1 MSGANLISTMTTTK
15 ATTTRQKK
23 FGQPT
28 ILASVEI
35 SPKDTFLI
43 SQDIFNEPSRER
55 LQRRGDQWVRIFEQ
69 RDEFLKGLIACVN
82 NSPTLRRII
91 SDKVSMI
98 VGDGYIP
105 IKGKSSSLLAT
116 TQKPTQITGQ
126 QLEDIETAIE
136 KVNEHGQTLADV
148 NAVGAYDFEAF
159 GNAIFELVRGRVGVT
174 QFCDIY
180 NVDLYNVGI
189 RRAGLDQIIRSYGIY
204 DNWEEMPLSSD
215 GTGYIDKGFRE
226 IAAYPNWTQME
237 DGTERSIIHIK
248 NYCAGYTYW
257 GLPDWI
263 SARLWAEL
271 EYQIQRF
278 NVSKLYNS
286 FIPSGLLQLFGSVS
300 PAEAKKLVERIEKKF
315 TGTGNNH
322 KMVVQVLR
330 DEKLKANW
338 VPMDRQHDGEFLQL
352 QQSAAE
358 NIVTASGW
366 SAALAGI
373 STPGKLGSNQE
384 IRSETEK
391 VQSTIIKPRQNMICN
406 RVINPYL
413 LELSASVKALKGV
426 QFGIVNTMPVSFLG
440 EISPETNLT
449 RDEKRELLGY
459 PPDENQQPEPVTGN
473 QQADGAANP
482 TP

>member
-1 MSGANLISTMTTTK
+1 MTTTK
-15 ATTTRQKK
+15 ATNTRRARVS
-23 FGQPT
+23 QPT

-43 SQDIFNEPSRER
+43 DQDIFNEPSRER
-55 LQRRGDQWVRIFEQ
+55 LQHRGEKWVRMFEQ
-69 RDEFLKGLIACVN
+69 NDEFLKGLIACVN

-91 SDKVSMI
+91 SDKAAMI

-105 IKGKSSSLLAT
+105 IKGKSTSLLVT
-116 TQKPTQITGQ
+116 NEKPTQITGR

-136 KVNEHGQTLADV
+136 KVNEHGQNLADV
-148 NAVGAYDFEAF
+148 NAVGAYDYEAF
-159 GNAIFELVRGRVGVT
+159 GNAIFELVRGKVGGT

-189 RRAGLDQIIRSYGIY
+189 RRAGLDQIIKSYGIY
-204 DNWEEMPLSSD
+204 DDWEHMPLTSD
-215 GTGYIDKGFRE
+215 GTGCIDKGFRE
-226 IAAYPNWTQME
+226 IAAYPNWTKE
-237 DGTERSIIHIK
+237 KDKDGKETGVERSIIHIK
-248 NYCAGYTYW
+248 NYCAGYSYW
-257 GLPDWI
+257 GLPSWV

-286 FIPSGLLQLFGSVS
+286 FIPSGLLQLFGSAS
-300 PAEAKKLVERIEKKF
+300 KTEAEKLVKNFEKKF

-322 KMVVQVLR
+322 KLLVQVLR

-338 VPMDRQHDGEFLQL
+338 VPMDRQNDGEFLQM
-352 QQSAAE
+352 QQTASE
-358 NIVTASGW
+358 KIVTACNW
-366 SAALAGI
+366 SASLAGI
-373 STPGKLGSNQE
+373 STPGRLGSNQE
-384 IRSETEK
+384 LRSETEK
-391 VQSTIIKPRQNMICN
+391 VQSQVIKPVQNIFCS

-413 LELSASVKALKGV
+413 VELSASVKSLKGV
-426 QFGIVNTMPVSFLG
+426 QFGISNTMPVSFLG
-440 EISPETNLT
+440 EISAEINLT

-459 PPDENQQPEPVTGN
+459 PPDEQEQPDSVTGN
-473 QQADGAANP
+473 QQADGAVNT

>member
-1 MSGANLISTMTTTK
+1 MTTAK
-15 ATTTRQKK
+15 ATTTRRSK
-23 FGQPT
+23 FGQSN

-35 SPKDTFLI
+35 SPNDTFLI
-43 SQDIFNEPSRER
+43 TQDIFNEPSRER
-55 LQRRGDQWVRIFEQ
+55 LQQRGDKWVRMFEQ
-69 RDEFLKGLIACVN
+69 NDEFLKGLIACVN

-116 TQKPTQITGQ
+116 TQKPTQITGR

-148 NAVGAYDFEAF
+148 NAVGAYDYEAF
-159 GNAIFELVRGRVGVT
+159 GNAIFELVKGRVGAT
-174 QFCDIY
+174 NFCDIY

-204 DNWEEMPLSSD
+204 DDWEHMPVSSD
-215 GTGYIDKGFRE
+215 GTGYINKGFRE
-226 IAAYPNWTQME
+226 IAAYPNFTRME

-248 NYCAGYTYW
+248 NYCAGYSYW
-257 GLPDWI
+257 GLPTWI

-271 EYQIQRF
+271 EYRIQRY
-278 NVSKLYNS
+278 NISKFDNS
-286 FIPSGLLQLFGSVS
+286 FLPSGVLQLFGSAS
-300 PAEAKKLVERIEKKF
+300 KPEAEKLVKNIEKKF

-322 KMVVQVLR
+322 KLVVQVLR
-330 DEKLKANW
+330 DEKQKANW
-338 VPMDRQHDGEFLQL
+338 IPMTQEQDGEFLQL
-352 QQSAAE
+352 QQTASE
-358 NIVTASGW
+358 KIVTACNW
-366 SAALAGI
+366 SASLAGI
-373 STPGKLGSNQE
+373 STAGKLGSNQE

-391 VQSTIIKPRQNMICN
+391 VQSTVIKPLQNLICN

-413 LELSASVKALKGV
+413 NELSQSVRALKGV

-459 PPDENQQPEPVTGN
+459 PPDENQQPEPITGN
-473 QQADGAANP
+473 QIADGAANP
-482 TP
+482 AP

>member
-1 MSGANLISTMTTTK
+1 MPGANLISTMTTTK
-15 ATTTRQKK
+15 ATTTRRTKI
-23 FGQPT
+23 GQST

-55 LQRRGDQWVRIFEQ
+55 LQRRGDKWVRMFEQ

-116 TQKPTQITGQ
+116 TQKPTQITGR
-126 QLEDIETAIE
+126 QLEDIETVIE

-148 NAVGAYDFEAF
+148 NAVGTYNFEAF
-159 GNAIFELVRGRVGVT
+159 GNAVFELVRGKVGGT
-174 QFCDIY
+174 AFCDIY

-189 RRAGLDQIIRSYGIY
+189 RRAGLDQIIKSYGIY

-215 GTGYIDKGFRE
+215 GTDYIDKGFRE
-226 IAAYPNWTQME
+226 IAAYPNWTQMP

-286 FIPSGLLQLFGSVS
+286 FIPSGLLQLFGSAS
-300 PAEAKKLVERIEKKF
+300 KAEAEKIVKRIEDKF

-338 VPMDRQHDGEFLQL
+338 VPMDRQHDGEFLEL

-366 SAALAGI
+366 STVLAGI

-384 IRSETEK
+384 LKNETEK
-391 VQSTIIKPRQNMICN
+391 VQSTIIKPRQNLICN

-426 QFGIVNTMPVSFLG
+426 QFGIVNTTPVSFLG
-440 EISPETNLT
+440 EISPEINLT

-459 PPDENQQPEPVTGN
+459 PPDENQQPEQVTGN
-473 QQADGAANP
+473 QQADGAANSAP
-482 TP
+482 